1 MAWHLSRLLI
11 LQSLVCHVKCH
22 VCHVTWNILCDIHHM
37 SVLHNSSWVL
47 HTILHVLQRWLNV
60 ENRFTTTSLSLI
72 WDMSCIYF
80 CHTMTCL
87 SCFRSR
93 WIHRLD
99 LDYIRIR
106 KLLIDCSK
114 KGILLFTVMSCLMY
128 VMSHAHVM
136 LHVTS
141 HIMYEHDTS
150 LWKKMVEKFFFY

>member
-1 MAWHLSRLLI
+1 
-11 LQSLVCHVKCH
+11 
-22 VCHVTWNILCDIHHM
+22 
-37 SVLHNSSWVL
+37 
-47 HTILHVLQRWLNV
+47 
-60 ENRFTTTSLSLI
+60 
-72 WDMSCIYF
+72 MSCIYL

-87 SCFRSR
+87 SCNTCFRSR
-93 WIHRLD
+93 WILRLD

-150 LWKKMVEKFFFY
+150 LWKKMVEKFFLYLLIEPEFKMTDETCHMTDVTFHMTLLFTWHLMTWHNSHNMWNEMQQIRRKNVIVILYCTINN

>member
-1 MAWHLSRLLI
+1 
-11 LQSLVCHVKCH
+11 
-22 VCHVTWNILCDIHHM
+22 
-37 SVLHNSSWVL
+37 
-47 HTILHVLQRWLNV
+47 
-60 ENRFTTTSLSLI
+60 
-72 WDMSCIYF
+72 
-80 CHTMTCL
+80 MTCL

-99 LDYIRIR
+99 LEYIRIR

-136 LHVTS
+136 LHVTL

-150 LWKKMVEKFFFY
+150 L